1 VDPFQSNSSFM
12 PVNKTTRNSEKGEK
26 IKSWMKV
33 RTLRDSSSYELIC
46 SLNPRLDLTF
56 DISSEMNEI
65 CLVFDQTET
74 SSTRIKKFE
83 AFLRSENSG
92 LIYVKANFAIDPCKA
107 KSFVM
112 KLQLTNKC

>member
-1 VDPFQSNSSFM
+1 MDPFQSNSSFM

-26 IKSWMKV
+26 IKPWMKV
-33 RTLRDSSSYELIC
+33 RTLHDCSFLKLTS

-56 DISSEMNEI
+56 DISYEMNEI

-83 AFLRSENSG
+83 AFLRSENSD

-107 KSFVM
+107 KSFV
-112 KLQLTNKC
+112 KNFS

>member
-12 PVNKTTRNSEKGEK
+12 PMNQTTRNSEKGEK
-26 IKSWMKV
+26 IKRWMKV
-33 RTLRDSSSYELIC
+33 RTLHDSSSCKLTP

-56 DISSEMNEI
+56 DISPEMNEI
-65 CLVFDQTET
+65 CLVFDQT
-74 SSTRIKKFE
+74 SSTRIRKFE

-112 KLQLTNKC
+112 MFQLTNKC